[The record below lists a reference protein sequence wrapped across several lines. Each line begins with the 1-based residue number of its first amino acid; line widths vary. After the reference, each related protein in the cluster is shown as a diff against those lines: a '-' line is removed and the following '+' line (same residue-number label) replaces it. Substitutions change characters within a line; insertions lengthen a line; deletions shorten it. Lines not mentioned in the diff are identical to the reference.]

1 MWGRRGQLW
10 GSAERGRPRGPASPV
25 PRVTRVP
32 SPCHACRSS
41 RVSAPGRVTRAS
53 RVVRVALPASR
64 VLPLSRVSRA
74 SRVAR
79 GMRVRPAS
87 RVRCVCRITC
97 SSSHTCHVLLSP
109 HASLVSHMAYSYMCL
124 VTRVLCVTSFCHS
137 YPMFLL
143 SHVSRVTPSFSC
155 HVCHLHDA
163 CARAFPCPVCSRFL
177 PRHVCQLRVSS
188 RVSRSQLHHV
198 TRVLPVSYV
207 CLDLR
212 CITCSCVTRVP
223 CVCCIVSCVSLQCD
237 TSFNHAGRVFLMYY
251 ACLCVSHVFF
261 LHGVSFSRAADFYTC
276 FHVFFLCYVLRVS
289 CHMFLVSVT
298 PVLAV
303 SPMSVPCHVSSCHT
317 SPSCH
322 TCSLFFPCHA
332 CPVSRVSRVMRVPCH
347 ACPACPLCHACPLPC
362 HVFVPCHT
370 CSFPHDTCPSSLTS
384 RVSPRGHVTH
394 VCVLPVTCD
403 APSVK
408 GRGL

>member
-41 RVSAPGRVTRAS
+41 RVSAPGHVTRAS

-79 GMRVRPAS
+79 GTRVRPAS

-143 SHVSRVTPSFSC
+143 SRVSRVTPSFSC

-177 PRHVCQLRVSS
+177 PRHVCQLHVSS
-188 RVSRSQLHHV
+188 HVSRSQLHHV

-276 FHVFFLCYVLRVS
+276 FHVFYVLPVSRFTCLMSHVSRFRHACACRVTYVRPVS
-289 CHMFLVSVT
+289 RVFVSHVSLVSHVFLV
-298 PVLAV
+298 L
-303 SPMSVPCHVSSCHT
+303 
-317 SPSCH
+317 
-322 TCSLFFPCHA
+322 
-332 CPVSRVSRVMRVPCH
+332 PVSRVSRVTCVPCD
-347 ACPACPLCHACPLPC
+347 ACPM
-362 HVFVPCHT
+362 
-370 CSFPHDTCPSSLTS
+370 S
-384 RVSPRGHVTH
+384 RVSRMSVVSHVSLTVSCVRPVSH
-394 VCVLPVTCD
+394 VFLP
-403 APSVK
+403 A
-408 GRGL
+408 